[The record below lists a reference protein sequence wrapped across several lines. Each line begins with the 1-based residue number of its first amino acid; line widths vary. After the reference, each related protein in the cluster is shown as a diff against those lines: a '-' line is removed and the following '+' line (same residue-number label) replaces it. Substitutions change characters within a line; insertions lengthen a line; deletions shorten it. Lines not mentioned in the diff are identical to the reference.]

1 MQILKDGIN
10 SKIIESAVNEFFLLG
25 YENTSMRNIAKTA
38 GISVSNTYNYYKSK
52 EELFH
57 SLIEPVFK
65 QLENVFKQ
73 SLQQYSDQHSAGD
86 IVRIFTDTLTDMLLQ
101 MDARQRQ
108 LLIILAEKSAGTRY
122 AKAKEE
128 MVTLLRMHFAEVVR
142 KSGQAPQINENQ
154 GFILNIFAANY
165 IDGLLKIMKDFR
177 SRDWAEQNLKI
188 LLTYHLN
195 GISSLA
201 G

>member
-1 MQILKDGIN
+1 MQILKDEIK
-10 SKIIESAVNEFFLLG
+10 SKIIEAAVNEFFLLG
-25 YENTSMRNIAKTA
+25 YEKASMRNIAKTA

-52 EELFH
+52 EELFN
-57 SLIEPVFK
+57 SIIEPVFK
-65 QLENVFKQ
+65 QIENVFKQ
-73 SLQQYSDQHSAGD
+73 SLQQYSGKKLASDN
-86 IVRIFTDTLTDMLLQ
+86 VRIFTDTLTDMLLQ
-101 MDARQRQ
+101 MVARQRQ
-108 LLIILAEKSAGTRY
+108 LLIILAEKSTGTRY
-122 AKAKEE
+122 EKSKEE

-142 KSGQAPQINENQ
+142 KSSQASQINENQ
-154 GFILNIFAANY
+154 GFILNIIAANY

-177 SRDWAEQNLKI
+177 SRHWAEQNLKT